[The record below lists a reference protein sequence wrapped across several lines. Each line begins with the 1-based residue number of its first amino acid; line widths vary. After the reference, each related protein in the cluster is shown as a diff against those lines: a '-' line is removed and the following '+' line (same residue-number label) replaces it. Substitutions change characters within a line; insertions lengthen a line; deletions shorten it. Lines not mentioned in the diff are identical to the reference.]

1 MTFRP
6 SIAPML
12 LVACG
17 TLLIPSSASATSIL
31 FSNMAVTNQMAA
43 GSRPVSPGVLE
54 IEAADDFVLG
64 TAASIT
70 SASFIGLVPQGF
82 NVSDLNLEIYRIFP
96 LDSGPFDN
104 NVPTRANSP
113 SDVAFAERDLASGI
127 ASFSTTIISNSFTAL
142 NSVLNGIFP
151 SPNQQTMGEGPVIGQ
166 EVQFNVVFSVPIDL
180 PMDHYFFVPQVGL
193 STGNFFWLSASRPIA
208 PPGTPVP
215 PGFTDLQA
223 WIRNGN
229 LDPDWLR
236 VGQDIVGGNPFP
248 TFNMAFEL
256 RGDTPVPEPT
266 SLLLLGTGLAAAVAR
281 RRRRS

>member
-1 MTFRP
+1 
-6 SIAPML
+6 
-12 LVACG
+12 
-17 TLLIPSSASATSIL
+17 
-31 FSNMAVTNQMAA
+31 
-43 GSRPVSPGVLE
+43 
-54 IEAADDFVLG
+54 
-64 TAASIT
+64 
-70 SASFIGLVPQGF
+70 
-82 NVSDLNLEIYRIFP
+82 
-96 LDSGPFDN
+96 
-104 NVPTRANSP
+104 
-113 SDVAFAERDLASGI
+113 
-127 ASFSTTIISNSFTAL
+127 
-142 NSVLNGIFP
+142 
-151 SPNQQTMGEGPVIGQ
+151 
-166 EVQFNVVFSVPIDL
+166 
-180 PMDHYFFVPQVGL
+180 MDHYFFVPQVGL